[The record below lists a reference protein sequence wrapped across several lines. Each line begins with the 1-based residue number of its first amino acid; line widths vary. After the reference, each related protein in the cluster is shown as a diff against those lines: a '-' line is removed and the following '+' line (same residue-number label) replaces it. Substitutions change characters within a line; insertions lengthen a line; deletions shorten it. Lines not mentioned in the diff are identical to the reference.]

1 MAKITSKLQVT
12 IPKALADQTGL
23 RAGDDIEWAAGN
35 GGLRI
40 TPAVSGVPLSVEMK
54 LDLFDRATERQKI
67 RQRSR
72 RARSKANSGRGWTRS
87 ELYNRGR
94 SR

>member
-1 MAKITSKLQVT
+1 MARITSKLQVT
-12 IPKALADQTGL
+12 IPKALADRTGL
-23 RAGDDIEWAAGN
+23 RAGDDIEWAASN

-40 TPAVSGVPLSVEMK
+40 TPAVSGALSAEMK
-54 LDLFDRATERQKI
+54 LDLFDRATERQK
-67 RQRSR
+67 RRERSR
-72 RARSKANSGRGWTRS
+72 RARSRATAGRGGTRS